1 MKNKNH
7 LKEII
12 DFDKSV
18 KKTEKSLIFN
28 DEFFKECQIVKYRFL
43 FEEYDIL
50 YFKFGTYCKNW
61 RGDIFFIEKLNFS
74 DKYQYQW
81 HSAFKFLLNDTDR
94 FILNGIDGFI
104 LNDID
109 GFILNDIDGFVLND
123 IDGYENMLT
132 LSKYDKKIRLVF
144 DTHTRAEFQDI
155 TIAYSFDELID
166 GLYLSDN

>member
-28 DEFFKECQIVKYRFL
+28 DEFFKECEIVKYRFL
-43 FEEYDIL
+43 FEEYDTL
-50 YFKFGTYCKNW
+50 YFKFGTCCKNW
-61 RGDIFFIEKLNFS
+61 RGNIFFIEKLNFS

-81 HSAFKFLLNDTDR
+81 HSAFK
-94 FILNGIDGFI
+94 
-104 LNDID
+104 
-109 GFILNDIDGFVLND
+109 FVLND

>member
-1 MKNKNH
+1 MENKNH

-28 DEFFKECQIVKYRFL
+28 DEFFKECGIVKYHFL

-50 YFKFGTYCKNW
+50 YFKFGTCCKNW

-81 HSAFKFLLNDTDR
+81 HSAFKFLLNDIDR
-94 FILNGIDGFI
+94 FI
-104 LNDID
+104 
-109 GFILNDIDGFVLND
+109 LND

-132 LSKYDKKIRLVF
+132 LSKYDKKIHLVF
-144 DTHTRAEFQDI
+144 DTHTRAEFQYI

>member
-1 MKNKNH
+1 MENKNH

-12 DFDKSV
+12 DFEKSI
-18 KKTEKSLIFN
+18 KRTEKSLIFN
-28 DEFFKECQIVKYRFL
+28 DEFFKECEIVKYRFL

-50 YFKFGTYCKNW
+50 YFKFGTCCKNW
-61 RGDIFFIEKLNFS
+61 RGDIFFIEKFNFS

-81 HSAFKFLLNDTDR
+81 HSV
-94 FILNGIDGFI
+94 FI
-104 LNDID
+104 
-109 GFILNDIDGFVLND
+109 FVLNN

-144 DTHTRAEFQDI
+144 DTHTRAEFQSI

>member
-1 MKNKNH
+1 MENKNH

-28 DEFFKECQIVKYRFL
+28 DEFFKECGIVKYHFL

-50 YFKFGTYCKNW
+50 YFKFGTCCKNW

-81 HSAFKFLLNDTDR
+81 HSAFKFLLNDIDR
-94 FILNGIDGFI
+94 FI
-104 LNDID
+104 
-109 GFILNDIDGFVLND
+109 LND

>member
-50 YFKFGTYCKNW
+50 YFKFGTCCKNW

-81 HSAFKFLLNDTDR
+81 HSAFK
-94 FILNGIDGFI
+94 
-104 LNDID
+104 
-109 GFILNDIDGFVLND
+109 FVLND

-155 TIAYSFDELID
+155 TIAYSFDELIG

>member
-1 MKNKNH
+1 MKNKNY

-28 DEFFKECQIVKYRFL
+28 DEFFKECQIMKYRFLFL

-50 YFKFGTYCKNW
+50 YFKFGTCCKNW

-94 FILNGIDGFI
+94 FILN
-104 LNDID
+104 DID
-109 GFILNDIDGFVLND
+109 EFVLND

>member
-1 MKNKNH
+1 MENKNH

-50 YFKFGTYCKNW
+50 YFKTGTCCKNW

-81 HSAFKFLLNDTDR
+81 HSAFK
-94 FILNGIDGFI
+94 
-104 LNDID
+104 
-109 GFILNDIDGFVLND
+109 FVLND

>member
-50 YFKFGTYCKNW
+50 YFKTGTCCKNW

-81 HSAFKFLLNDTDR
+81 HSAFK
-94 FILNGIDGFI
+94 
-104 LNDID
+104 
-109 GFILNDIDGFVLND
+109 FVLND

>member
-28 DEFFKECQIVKYRFL
+28 DEFFKECGIVKYHFL

-50 YFKFGTYCKNW
+50 YFKTGTCCKNW

-81 HSAFKFLLNDTDR
+81 HSAFK
-94 FILNGIDGFI
+94 
-104 LNDID
+104 
-109 GFILNDIDGFVLND
+109 FVLND

-144 DTHTRAEFQDI
+144 DTHTRAEIQDI

>member
-1 MKNKNH
+1 MENKNH

-12 DFDKSV
+12 DFDKSE

-28 DEFFKECQIVKYRFL
+28 DEFFKECGIVKYHFL

-50 YFKFGTYCKNW
+50 YFKFGTCCKNW

-81 HSAFKFLLNDTDR
+81 HSAFKFLLNDIDR
-94 FILNGIDGFI
+94 FI

-109 GFILNDIDGFVLND
+109 EFVLND

-144 DTHTRAEFQDI
+144 DTHTRAEFQYI

>member
-1 MKNKNH
+1 MENKNH

-28 DEFFKECQIVKYRFL
+28 DEFFKECQIMKYRFL

-50 YFKFGTYCKNW
+50 YFKFGTCCKNW
-61 RGDIFFIEKLNFS
+61 RGDIFFIEKLSFS

-81 HSAFKFLLNDTDR
+81 HSAFK
-94 FILNGIDGFI
+94 
-104 LNDID
+104 
-109 GFILNDIDGFVLND
+109 FVLND

>member
-1 MKNKNH
+1 MENKNH

-12 DFDKSV
+12 DFDKSE

-28 DEFFKECQIVKYRFL
+28 DEFFKECGIVKYHFL

-50 YFKFGTYCKNW
+50 YFKFGTCCKNW

-81 HSAFKFLLNDTDR
+81 HSAFK
-94 FILNGIDGFI
+94 
-104 LNDID
+104 
-109 GFILNDIDGFVLND
+109 FVLND

-144 DTHTRAEFQDI
+144 DTHTRAEFQYI

>member
-7 LKEII
+7 LKEIV

-28 DEFFKECQIVKYRFL
+28 DEFFKECGIVKYHFL

-50 YFKFGTYCKNW
+50 YFKFGTCCKNW

-74 DKYQYQW
+74 DKYQSQW
-81 HSAFKFLLNDTDR
+81 HSAFK
-94 FILNGIDGFI
+94 
-104 LNDID
+104 
-109 GFILNDIDGFVLND
+109 FVLND

-144 DTHTRAEFQDI
+144 DTHTRAEFQYI

>member
-28 DEFFKECQIVKYRFL
+28 DEFFKECGIVKYHFL

-50 YFKFGTYCKNW
+50 YFKFGTCCKNW

-81 HSAFKFLLNDTDR
+81 HSV
-94 FILNGIDGFI
+94 FI
-104 LNDID
+104 
-109 GFILNDIDGFVLND
+109 FVLND

-132 LSKYDKKIRLVF
+132 LSKHDKKIRLVF

>member
-1 MKNKNH
+1 MENKNH

-43 FEEYDIL
+43 FEEYDTL
-50 YFKFGTYCKNW
+50 YFKFGTCCKNW
-61 RGDIFFIEKLNFS
+61 RGNIFFIEKLNFS

-81 HSAFKFLLNDTDR
+81 HSAFK
-94 FILNGIDGFI
+94 
-104 LNDID
+104 
-109 GFILNDIDGFVLND
+109 FVLND

-144 DTHTRAEFQDI
+144 DTHTRAEFQSI

>member
-1 MKNKNH
+1 MENKNH

-12 DFDKSV
+12 DFEKSI
-18 KKTEKSLIFN
+18 KRTGKSLIFN
-28 DEFFKECQIVKYRFL
+28 DEFFNECEIVKYRFL

-50 YFKFGTYCKNW
+50 YFKFGTCCKNW
-61 RGDIFFIEKLNFS
+61 RGNIFFIEKLNFS

-81 HSAFKFLLNDTDR
+81 HSV
-94 FILNGIDGFI
+94 FI
-104 LNDID
+104 
-109 GFILNDIDGFVLND
+109 FVLND

-144 DTHTRAEFQDI
+144 DTHTRAEFQSI

-166 GLYLSDN
+166 GLYLNNN

>member
-18 KKTEKSLIFN
+18 EKAEKSLIFN

-50 YFKFGTYCKNW
+50 YFKFGTCCKNW

-81 HSAFKFLLNDTDR
+81 HSAFK
-94 FILNGIDGFI
+94 
-104 LNDID
+104 
-109 GFILNDIDGFVLND
+109 FVLND

-144 DTHTRAEFQDI
+144 DTHTRAEFQDV

>member
-1 MKNKNH
+1 MENKNH

-18 KKTEKSLIFN
+18 KKAEKSLIFN

-50 YFKFGTYCKNW
+50 YFKFGTCCKNW
-61 RGDIFFIEKLNFS
+61 RCDIFFIEKLNFS

-81 HSAFKFLLNDTDR
+81 HSAFKF
-94 FILNGIDGFI
+94 
-104 LNDID
+104 
-109 GFILNDIDGFVLND
+109 VLND

-132 LSKYDKKIRLVF
+132 LSKYDKKIHLVF

-155 TIAYSFDELID
+155 TIAYSFDELIG

>member
-1 MKNKNH
+1 MENKNH

-18 KKTEKSLIFN
+18 EKAEKSLIFN

-50 YFKFGTYCKNW
+50 YFKFGTCCKNW

-81 HSAFKFLLNDTDR
+81 HSAFK
-94 FILNGIDGFI
+94 
-104 LNDID
+104 
-109 GFILNDIDGFVLND
+109 FVLND

-155 TIAYSFDELID
+155 TITYSFDELID

>member
-1 MKNKNH
+1 MENKNH

-18 KKTEKSLIFN
+18 KKAEKSLIFN

-50 YFKFGTYCKNW
+50 YFKFGTCCKNW

-81 HSAFKFLLNDTDR
+81 HSAFK
-94 FILNGIDGFI
+94 
-104 LNDID
+104 
-109 GFILNDIDGFVLND
+109 FVLND

-155 TIAYSFDELID
+155 TITYSFDELID

>member
-1 MKNKNH
+1 MENKNH

-12 DFDKSV
+12 DFNKSV

-50 YFKFGTYCKNW
+50 YFKFGTCCKNW
-61 RGDIFFIEKLNFS
+61 RGNIFFIEKLNFS

-81 HSAFKFLLNDTDR
+81 HSV
-94 FILNGIDGFI
+94 FI
-104 LNDID
+104 
-109 GFILNDIDGFVLND
+109 FVLND

>member
-28 DEFFKECQIVKYRFL
+28 DEFFKECQIVKYHFL

-50 YFKFGTYCKNW
+50 YFKFGTCCKNW

-74 DKYQYQW
+74 DKYQSQW
-81 HSAFKFLLNDTDR
+81 HSAFK
-94 FILNGIDGFI
+94 
-104 LNDID
+104 
-109 GFILNDIDGFVLND
+109 FVLND

>member
-1 MKNKNH
+1 MENRNH

-12 DFDKSV
+12 DFEKSI
-18 KKTEKSLIFN
+18 KRTEKSLIFN
-28 DEFFKECQIVKYRFL
+28 DEFFNECEIVKYRFL

-50 YFKFGTYCKNW
+50 YFKFGTCCKNW
-61 RGDIFFIEKLNFS
+61 RGDIFFIEKFNFS

-81 HSAFKFLLNDTDR
+81 HSV
-94 FILNGIDGFI
+94 FI
-104 LNDID
+104 
-109 GFILNDIDGFVLND
+109 FVLNN

-144 DTHTRAEFQDI
+144 DTHTRAEFQSI

-166 GLYLSDN
+166 GLYLNNN

>member
-1 MKNKNH
+1 MENKNH

-12 DFDKSV
+12 DFEKSI
-18 KKTEKSLIFN
+18 KRTEKSLIFN
-28 DEFFKECQIVKYRFL
+28 DEFFKECEIVKYRFL
-43 FEEYDIL
+43 FEEYDTL
-50 YFKFGTYCKNW
+50 YFKFGTCCKNW

-81 HSAFKFLLNDTDR
+81 HSV
-94 FILNGIDGFI
+94 FI
-104 LNDID
+104 
-109 GFILNDIDGFVLND
+109 FVLNN

-132 LSKYDKKIRLVF
+132 LSKRDKKIRLVF

>member
-1 MKNKNH
+1 MENRNH

-12 DFDKSV
+12 DFDKSE

-28 DEFFKECQIVKYRFL
+28 DEFFKECGIVKYHFL

-50 YFKFGTYCKNW
+50 YFKFGTCCKNW

-81 HSAFKFLLNDTDR
+81 HSV
-94 FILNGIDGFI
+94 FI
-104 LNDID
+104 
-109 GFILNDIDGFVLND
+109 FVLND

-132 LSKYDKKIRLVF
+132 LSKYDKKIHLVF
-144 DTHTRAEFQDI
+144 DTHTRAEFQSI
-155 TIAYSFDELID
+155 IIAYSFDELID

>member
-1 MKNKNH
+1 MENKNH

-12 DFDKSV
+12 DFEKSI
-18 KKTEKSLIFN
+18 KRTEKSLIFN
-28 DEFFKECQIVKYRFL
+28 DEFFKECEIVKYRFL

-50 YFKFGTYCKNW
+50 YFKFGTCCKNW
-61 RGDIFFIEKLNFS
+61 RSDIFFIEKLNFS
-74 DKYQYQW
+74 DKYQHQW
-81 HSAFKFLLNDTDR
+81 HSAFK
-94 FILNGIDGFI
+94 
-104 LNDID
+104 
-109 GFILNDIDGFVLND
+109 FVLND

-144 DTHTRAEFQDI
+144 DTHTRAEFQYI

>member
-1 MKNKNH
+1 MENKNH

-28 DEFFKECQIVKYRFL
+28 DEFFKECQIMKYRFL

-50 YFKFGTYCKNW
+50 YFKFRTCCKNW

-81 HSAFKFLLNDTDR
+81 NSAFKFL
-94 FILNGIDGFI
+94 
-104 LNDID
+104 
-109 GFILNDIDGFVLND
+109 LND

>member
-1 MKNKNH
+1 MENKNH

-12 DFDKSV
+12 DFEKSI
-18 KKTEKSLIFN
+18 KRTEKSLIFN
-28 DEFFKECQIVKYRFL
+28 DEFFKECEIVKYRFL

-50 YFKFGTYCKNW
+50 YFKFGTCYKNW
-61 RGDIFFIEKLNFS
+61 RGDIFFIEKFNFS

-81 HSAFKFLLNDTDR
+81 HSV
-94 FILNGIDGFI
+94 FI
-104 LNDID
+104 
-109 GFILNDIDGFVLND
+109 FVLNN

-144 DTHTRAEFQDI
+144 DTHTRAEFQSI

-166 GLYLSDN
+166 GLYLNNN

>member
-28 DEFFKECQIVKYRFL
+28 DEFFKECGIVKYHFL

-50 YFKFGTYCKNW
+50 YFKFGTCCKNW

-81 HSAFKFLLNDTDR
+81 HSAFKFA
-94 FILNGIDGFI
+94 
-104 LNDID
+104 
-109 GFILNDIDGFVLND
+109 LND

>member
-18 KKTEKSLIFN
+18 KRTEKSLIFN

-50 YFKFGTYCKNW
+50 YFKFGTCCKNW
-61 RGDIFFIEKLNFS
+61 RCDIFFIEKLNFS

-81 HSAFKFLLNDTDR
+81 HSAFKF
-94 FILNGIDGFI
+94 
-104 LNDID
+104 
-109 GFILNDIDGFVLND
+109 VLND

-132 LSKYDKKIRLVF
+132 FSKYDKKIRLVF

>member
-28 DEFFKECQIVKYRFL
+28 DEFFKECGIAKYRFL

-50 YFKFGTYCKNW
+50 YFKNGTCCKNW

-81 HSAFKFLLNDTDR
+81 HSAFK
-94 FILNGIDGFI
+94 
-104 LNDID
+104 
-109 GFILNDIDGFVLND
+109 FVLND

>member
-28 DEFFKECQIVKYRFL
+28 DEFFKECQITKYRFL

-50 YFKFGTYCKNW
+50 YFKFGTCCKNW
-61 RGDIFFIEKLNFS
+61 RGNIFFIEKLNFS

-81 HSAFKFLLNDTDR
+81 HSAFK
-94 FILNGIDGFI
+94 
-104 LNDID
+104 
-109 GFILNDIDGFVLND
+109 FVLND

-144 DTHTRAEFQDI
+144 DTHTRAEFQSI

-166 GLYLSDN
+166 GLYLNNN

>member
-28 DEFFKECQIVKYRFL
+28 DEFFKECGIVKYRFL

-50 YFKFGTYCKNW
+50 YFKFGTCCKNW

-81 HSAFKFLLNDTDR
+81 HSAFK
-94 FILNGIDGFI
+94 
-104 LNDID
+104 
-109 GFILNDIDGFVLND
+109 FVLND

>member
-12 DFDKSV
+12 DFEKSI
-18 KKTEKSLIFN
+18 KRTEKSLIFN
-28 DEFFKECQIVKYRFL
+28 DEFFKECEIVKYRFL

-50 YFKFGTYCKNW
+50 YFKTGTCCKNW

-81 HSAFKFLLNDTDR
+81 HSAFKF
-94 FILNGIDGFI
+94 
-104 LNDID
+104 
-109 GFILNDIDGFVLND
+109 VLND

-132 LSKYDKKIRLVF
+132 LSKYDKKIHLVF

-166 GLYLSDN
+166 GLYLSDFI

>member
-1 MKNKNH
+1 MENKNH

-28 DEFFKECQIVKYRFL
+28 DEFFKECGIVKYHFL

-50 YFKFGTYCKNW
+50 YFKFGTCCKNW
-61 RGDIFFIEKLNFS
+61 RCDIFFIEKLNFS

-81 HSAFKFLLNDTDR
+81 HSAFK
-94 FILNGIDGFI
+94 
-104 LNDID
+104 
-109 GFILNDIDGFVLND
+109 FVLND